1 MPEKSAYRPV
11 KLRESDKIFVAG
23 HRGMVGGA
31 VARALR
37 AAEFSNLA
45 LAARADLDLTDQRAT
60 LDFFDRE
67 RPRALVNCAAVVG
80 GVVANRDYPGDFIG
94 ANLLM
99 QANLFEAARRFEVE
113 KILFMGS
120 GCVYPRD
127 PPLPTPEEALLTS
140 PLEPTNQW
148 YAVAKIAGVKTGEAY
163 RAQFGM
169 DVVSVMPCNLYGEG
183 DNFDPET
190 SHVAPALVRKF
201 CRAREAGEKQAV
213 VWGAAPPCASFC
225 MSTISPAP
233 AFFAARG
240 LPASDRQCRRSK
252 RNLDRR
258 SRPNRRRSG
267 GLRGRDCLRSRAPGR
282 RAAQGFGF
290 VENARARLATA
301 NRTARR
307 DRPRLRMVSPKRPP
321 RARNRPRPLAAR
333 RRII

>member
-37 AAEFSNLA
+37 AAGFSNLA

-94 ANLLM
+94 ANLLL

-213 VWGAAPPCASFC
+213 VWGSGAALREFLHVDDLARACVFLLREGCPHPIVNVGDQKE
-225 MSTISPAP
+225 ISIADL
-233 AFFAARG
+233 AQIVAAAAGFAG
-240 LPASDRQCRRSK
+240 EIVFD
-252 RNLDRR
+252 R
-258 SRPNRRRSG
+258 SRPDGAPRKVLDS
-267 GLRGRDCLRSRAPGR
+267 SKMRALGW
-282 RAAQGFGF
+282 
-290 VENARARLATA
+290 
-301 NRTARR
+301 
-307 DRPRLRMVSPKRPP
+307 RPRIELRAGIARVCEWYRQNAP
-321 RARNRPRPLAAR
+321 RARATDPAR
-333 RRII
+333 WRRGGA

>member
-1 MPEKSAYRPV
+1 M

-37 AAEFSNLA
+37 AAGFSNLA
-45 LAARADLDLTDQRAT
+45 LVARADLDLTDQRAT

-201 CRAREAGEKQAV
+201 CRAREGGEKQAV
-213 VWGAAPPCASFC
+213 VWGSGAALREFLHVDDLARACVFCCARAARIRSS
-225 MSTISPAP
+225 MSAIKKKSRSPISPKSSP
-233 AFFAARG
+233 K
-240 LPASDRQCRRSK
+240 RRVS
-252 RNLDRR
+252 
-258 SRPNRRRSG
+258 
-267 GLRGRDCLRSRAPGR
+267 
-282 RAAQGFGF
+282 
-290 VENARARLATA
+290 RARLSSIARA
-301 NRTARR
+301 RTARR
-307 DRPRLRMVSPKRPP
+307 ARFWIRRKCARSAGDPESNCAPGSPASANGIAKTPSARAQPTPP
-321 RARNRPRPLAAR
+321 AGGATAHNLINAWL
-333 RRII
+333 

>member
-1 MPEKSAYRPV
+1 
-11 KLRESDKIFVAG
+11 
-23 HRGMVGGA
+23 MVGGA

-37 AAEFSNLA
+37 AAGFSNLA

-60 LDFFDRE
+60 LDFFARE

-94 ANLLM
+94 ANLLL

-201 CRAREAGEKQAV
+201 CRAREGGEKQAV
-213 VWGAAPPCASFC
+213 VWGSGAA
-225 MSTISPAP
+225 
-233 AFFAARG
+233 
-240 LPASDRQCRRSK
+240 
-252 RNLDRR
+252 
-258 SRPNRRRSG
+258 
-267 GLRGRDCLRSRAPGR
+267 LREFLHVDDL
-282 RAAQGFGF
+282 
-290 VENARARLATA
+290 ARACVFLLRESCPHPIVNVGDQKEISIADLAQIVA
-301 NRTARR
+301 AAAGFAGEIVFDRARPDGAPR
-307 DRPRLRMVSPKRPP
+307 KVLDSSKMRALGWRPRIELRAGIARVCEWYRQNAP
-321 RARNRPRPLAAR
+321 RARATDPAR
-333 RRII
+333 WRRDGA

>member
-1 MPEKSAYRPV
+1 M

-37 AAEFSNLA
+37 AAGFSNLA

-94 ANLLM
+94 ANLLL

-213 VWGAAPPCASFC
+213 VWGKRRRLARVFACRRSRPRLR
-225 MSTISPAP
+225 
-233 AFFAARG
+233 FFAARG
-240 LPASDRQCRRSK
+240 LPASDY
-252 RNLDRR
+252 
-258 SRPNRRRSG
+258 
-267 GLRGRDCLRSRAPGR
+267 
-282 RAAQGFGF
+282 
-290 VENARARLATA
+290 
-301 NRTARR
+301 
-307 DRPRLRMVSPKRPP
+307 
-321 RARNRPRPLAAR
+321 
-333 RRII
+333 